1 MYLADGPHPNSRS
14 QKRIDDA
21 SAIPVP
27 TRPGSLHPAVAAL
40 RDDEERLVMSPAPR
54 CRSLFSIHGG
64 ADDLV
69 ETGSV
74 GEARAKWEARM
85 EGKDAD
91 MQDGDV
97 VEFRHGK
104 ASGDKAVS

>member
-1 MYLADGPHPNSRS
+1 
-14 QKRIDDA
+14 
-21 SAIPVP
+21 
-27 TRPGSLHPAVAAL
+27 
-40 RDDEERLVMSPAPR
+40 MSPALR

-74 GEARAKWEARM
+74 AEVRAKWEARM
-85 EGKDAD
+85 EGKGAD

-104 ASGDKAVS
+104 ASGGKAVS